1 LRRMAS
7 TDLIFAD
14 EAGSKDAI
22 ADVRN
27 NDTQT
32 DWVLFTY
39 SDKAKNT
46 LDLTGKGTGGLSA
59 LKEHLDVAKMSYGM
73 VRVTDKIDQSVT
85 IKFVFICWCGEKVN
99 FVQKAKMTT
108 HKGSITSLIGQYHND
123 INASLLEE
131 LDENLI
137 KGKVSDASGTAVHVK
152 ESSHAPSPSSSST
165 STSTTSTTTTTATG
179 SSGYKRGG
187 TAPTSNPTTKQPGV
201 PQAASIVQ
209 WIDEDAIRGAL
220 KQVRADHDETDWAL
234 IGYEGTGNSNKLKLI
249 GKGADG
255 LDELISHLAEDQ
267 VLYALYRTTDT
278 IDNTVAVKFVFVVWV
293 GEKVATTRKARI
305 TTHKGEI
312 TAFIGQYHVDFNCSN
327 LNEINDD
334 IVRDLV
340 QRAGGTAVHVK

>member
-1 LRRMAS
+1 MAS
-7 TDLIFAD
+7 TDLVFAD
-14 EAGSKDAI
+14 EAGGKDAI

-27 NDTQT
+27 NDTPT

-46 LDLTGKGTGGLSA
+46 LDLTGKGVGGLSA
-59 LKEHLDVAKMSYGM
+59 LKEHLDVAKMSYGL
-73 VRVTDKIDQSVT
+73 VRVTDKINNSAT
-85 IKFVFICWCGEKVN
+85 IKFPSMCRCAEKVP

-131 LDENLI
+131 IDENVI
-137 KGKVSDASGTAVHVK
+137 KSKVSDASGTAVHVK
-152 ESSHAPSPSSSST
+152 ESSLSPPPSSSS
-165 STSTTSTTTTTATG
+165 SSTTTTTTTTTG

-187 TAPTSNPTTKQPGV
+187 GAAPTSNPTTKQPGV
-201 PQAASIVQ
+201 PQAATIVQ
-209 WIDEDAIRGAL
+209 FIDEDAIKAAL
-220 KQVRADHDETDWAL
+220 KKVRADNDETDWAL

-249 GKGADG
+249 ATGADG
-255 LDELISHLAEDQ
+255 LDELISHLTEDQ
-267 VLYALYRTTDT
+267 VLYALYRTTDN
-278 IDNTVAVKFVFVVWV
+278 IDNTVAVKFVFVIWV
-293 GEKVATTRKARI
+293 GEKVAVTRKARI

-312 TAFIGQYHVDFNCSN
+312 TAFIGQYHVDLNCSN